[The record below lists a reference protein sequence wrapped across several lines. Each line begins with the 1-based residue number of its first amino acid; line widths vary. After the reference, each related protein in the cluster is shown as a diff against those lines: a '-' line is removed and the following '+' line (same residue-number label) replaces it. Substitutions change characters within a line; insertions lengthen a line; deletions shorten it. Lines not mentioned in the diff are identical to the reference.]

1 MTTIQPDPL
10 GRENVIPIVE
20 AAMTELE
27 NLPTSANILERI
39 QSQGGMTEL
48 DALVLLRECFEEGC
62 TDKIASALAEDV
74 RFGSKWQ
81 NVQGK
86 VQVLE
91 YLGESVSRRKSAEVE
106 DGKNFSG
113 FSEEDE
119 KRRDRVYKP
128 LMIFVDG
135 DFRGFSLADIGPS
148 VPGASCSYSASL
160 DSHPG
165 ERPKT
170 VNGLIKQISFNHFER
185 KISGWAMFSTL
196 RCVPSPDVL
205 RLVTQL
211 DVRVTAGS
219 PGEIDFT
226 ICTRTDSFECVLQA
240 GDVDRLV
247 RWAHAVVSGVD
258 RCTVFLW
265 QRCQIELTAR
275 TLTPGWVRLTIRSAR
290 SYERHDLTAIVSVHE
305 LVTKLR
311 AAFEALARAS
321 SKDRSWLESMG
332 LEWVNDPSFDQLA
345 WPVVHAEQVW
355 AEEE

>member
-1 MTTIQPDPL
+1 MTTIQPDPW
-10 GRENVIPIVE
+10 GCVNVIPIIEV
-20 AAMTELE
+20 AMTQLE

-39 QSQGGMTEL
+39 QSQGGITEL

-74 RFGSKWQ
+74 CFLSKWQ

-86 VQVLE
+86 VHVLE
-91 YLGESVSRRKSAEVE
+91 YLGESVLRGKSAEVE

-148 VPGASCSYSASL
+148 VPGASCSYNASL
-160 DSHPG
+160 DSHPRD
-165 ERPKT
+165 RPKT
-170 VNGLIKQISFNHFER
+170 VNGLIKQISFNHFESE
-185 KISGWAMFSTL
+185 ISGWAMFSTL

-275 TLTPGWVRLTIRSAR
+275 TLMPGWVRLTIRSAR
-290 SYERHDLTAIVSVHE
+290 SYERHDLTAIVSVHD
-305 LVTKLR
+305 LVSKLS
-311 AAFEALARAS
+311 AAFEALVRAS
-321 SKDRSWLESMG
+321 SKDPSCWECMGIDGVNGESLDALG
-332 LEWVNDPSFDQLA
+332 
-345 WPVVHAEQVW
+345 WPVVPAEQEWV
-355 AEEE
+355 EEE